1 MMAGGTPTVGVA
13 VGVSVGDAV
22 LVGKGV
28 CVTVGEGKGDGVA
41 VFVAVAGTG
50 VGIITGVL
58 VDSTNISEG
67 KPLVSTVAV
76 AIGIGDSVVVGCG
89 VEVTNGQSVEVAA
102 SAADEP
108 VEAPTVG
115 VSIGVGSD
123 SAIWV
128 DGSFIAVVTPVG
140 SAVAGTVIVTVGTG
154 FTCVATRLGVSVILV
169 GAGSVIVC
177 CGAVAVGE
185 RFVAGMPVSNVVL
198 ACGKLNTVDGIAG
211 GDEILRV
218 VVGLFSNT
226 RLAVLCR
233 LLVATTV
240 ADRGV
245 AKTRASVA
253 SSAVATMGVR
263 LVAARNAVVDATAAV
278 NVFSVTRLTD

>member
-1 MMAGGTPTVGVA
+1 MMAGGTPIVGVA

-76 AIGIGDSVVVGCG
+76 GIGDSVVVGCG

-115 VSIGVGSD
+115 VSIGVDSD

-128 DGSFIAVVTPVG
+128 DGSFVAVVTPVG

-278 NVFSVTRLTD
+278 NVVSVTRLTD